1 MLRQRS
7 DAYSVESKSDDG
19 GYRGRGRV
27 RGMRDEDIEP
37 KNDLNISFTNRKEL
51 STEQWNGTYLYRT
64 SSYYLCIND
73 SPPVI
78 PLFYP
83 SSR

>member
-19 GYRGRGRV
+19 GYVGMGRGRT
-27 RGMRDEDIEP
+27 MRDEDIEP

-51 STEQWNGTYLYRT
+51 SIEQWNGTYLYRT
-64 SSYYLCIND
+64 
-73 SPPVI
+73 
-78 PLFYP
+78 
-83 SSR
+83 